1 MNSSRPKYEGWLY
14 LLAFLVAIAFR
25 FIQLGAKPLTDSE
38 AELALQAFRLAQG
51 KEVLLSPQPAYILFT
66 SVLFLITEATNFMA
80 RFFPALA
87 GSLLVLAPW
96 FFREKLKPLPA
107 LVLAFLISF
116 DPGLVAISRQA
127 GGTMLALTFLL
138 FAWGMW
144 RNQNM
149 IPAGIFAGLAL
160 LSGPSIWS
168 GLLMLGLTA
177 LIFSFGRSKSKAENQ
192 ESETDKPR
200 SKIVDQQ
207 SLIALGA
214 TILLGGTLF
223 FTVPNGLS
231 AWVASLPAYLNGWT
245 VPSVF
250 TPVRTLFVFVAY
262 EPLGIFLTIF
272 ALVTGFRTHS
282 KKTLR
287 FSAWLAVS
295 LLITTFYGRPSE
307 LVWVIVPLLVLASRE
322 LARSFEIYPE
332 ERAEI
337 GVVVGVSMI
346 LLVYTWFN
354 ISNIALNPYDQIN
367 STPISFLGSPFQLP
381 AGLRYVI
388 LFGSTLVLI
397 GCLGLVALGW
407 SPRTARISA
416 IWSFTVFFG
425 IYAAAAARGASGLR
439 FPNGVEL
446 WSQEQP
452 PVQAKMLGS
461 TVNDVS
467 LLGTGHILDL
477 PVTISGVDSPALEW
491 VLRDRDVTTVS
502 LLDPSNPPPVIVS
515 AFIGDPGLPA
525 AYRGQDFTWR
535 QTPRWDIT
543 QTPDWIRWLVFRQM
557 PEDSE
562 TVILWVRDDLFPDA
576 REDSQ
581 QP

>member
-1 MNSSRPKYEGWLY
+1 
-14 LLAFLVAIAFR
+14 
-25 FIQLGAKPLTDSE
+25 
-38 AELALQAFRLAQG
+38 
-51 KEVLLSPQPAYILFT
+51 
-66 SVLFLITEATNFMA
+66 
-80 RFFPALA
+80 
-87 GSLLVLAPW
+87 
-96 FFREKLKPLPA
+96 
-107 LVLAFLISF
+107 
-116 DPGLVAISRQA
+116 
-127 GGTMLALTFLL
+127 MLALTFLF

-168 GLLMLGLTA
+168 GLLMFGLTA
-177 LIFSFGRSKSKAENQ
+177 LIFRFWKPKPKEAESNTENQ
-192 ESETDKPR
+192 KLEIENPR
-200 SKIVDQQ
+200 PENVNQK

-214 TILLGGTLF
+214 TLLLGGTLF

-245 VPSVF
+245 FDSVF
-250 TPVRTLFVFVAY
+250 TPARTLFVFTAY
-262 EPLGIFLTIF
+262 EPLGIFLMVF
-272 ALVTGFRTHS
+272 ALLASFRTRS
-282 KKTLR
+282 QKTFRLGI
-287 FSAWLAVS
+287 WLAVS
-295 LLITTFYGRPSE
+295 LLIAIFYSHPSE
-307 LVWVIVPLLVLASRE
+307 LVWAIVPLLVLGSRE
-322 LARSFEIYPE
+322 LARSVEIYPE
-332 ERAEI
+332 ERMEI
-337 GVVVGVSMI
+337 GVVAGVVMI
-346 LLVYTWFN
+346 LLVYLWFN
-354 ISNIALNPYDQIN
+354 IANLGLNPFDQFN
-367 STPISFLGSPFQLP
+367 STAFPILGRVIQLP
-381 AGLRYVI
+381 TGPRYII
-388 LFGSTLVLI
+388 LFGATLILI
-397 GCLGLVALGW
+397 VCLSLVVLGW
-407 SPRTARISA
+407 SPRIARIA
-416 IWSFTVFFG
+416 AVWSFSLYFG
-425 IYAAAAARGASGLR
+425 VYAVAAAWGASGLR

-477 PVTISGVDSPALEW
+477 PVTISGIDSPALEW
-491 VLRDRDVTTVS
+491 VLRDRDVTAVT

-535 QTPRWDIT
+535 RTPSWDTT